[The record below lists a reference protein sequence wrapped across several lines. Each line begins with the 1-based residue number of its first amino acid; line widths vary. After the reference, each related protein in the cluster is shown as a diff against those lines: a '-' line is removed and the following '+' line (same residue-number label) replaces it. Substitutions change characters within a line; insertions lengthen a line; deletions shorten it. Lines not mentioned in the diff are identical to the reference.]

1 MLLLTLLASD
11 RFLVVLRVLKV
22 DQLISLWLLFDSH
35 AMCLVL
41 FLVLFVGRLEL
52 IHYVFEVGLDDFDLV
67 LLEQFFDDLVEL
79 VRLLL
84 RQLLVETE
92 QASLKVKQVVQ
103 VEVQRR
109 L

>member
-1 MLLLTLLASD
+1 M
-11 RFLVVLRVLKV
+11 RLV
-22 DQLISLWLLFDSH
+22 
-35 AMCLVL
+35 ATAL
-41 FLVLFVGRLEL
+41 FLVLFVGCLEL
-52 IHYVFEVGLDDFDLV
+52 IHYVFEVWLDDFDLV
-67 LLEQFFDDLVEL
+67 LLEEFFDDFVEL

-92 QASLKVKQVVQ
+92 QASLKVEQVVQ